1 MVNKIVSVSV
11 WRNSPR
17 QGVKNGNQNSQR
29 ELHPEDMAVEDLICR
44 IKAPLELCIPH
55 YNEICWI
62 RILQSTD
69 FSRLPPGTMLIFTDF
84 ASSMALRA
92 FQTLNSSIDGH
103 AVNDNF
109 VCIYN
114 QRKVKVKEKKKVN
127 GIEVETE
134 EELVIYDVDVLHF
147 FAETMSKGKKND
159 HAMHNVALNAII
171 TQYTD
176 NGKMS
181 APLRHVIVWSD
192 NAPTQYRCRQ
202 NFIQVASVKKRHPNV
217 EITHR
222 FAVPHNFKG
231 VHDSFGKDP
240 AYKIKKLELEG
251 TQSSTGLMVFEN
263 CKKYLEKTCEETKW
277 KKFEEAGD
285 AQLKRKGNYGMNSR
299 KVFFVAETMVEYE
312 RLRAIYGDRILLCD
326 RTFILDTN
334 KGKALDST
342 TEFHEVRSTATNVPT
357 EHPYVWPVTVS
368 NLPCN
373 CCHCII
379 DADNTRCKYAPWRKT
394 RSISI
399 AVGCLPKE
407 EAEQFLLS
415 RVCRNIKKKLRFGTA
430 VKYLPEKTKWL
441 IKLDEKM
448 EDGKDEVFLDYVDL
462 CKGKQLIDSVANHVW
477 QQKGV
482 RN

>member
-1 MVNKIVSVSV
+1 
-11 WRNSPR
+11 
-17 QGVKNGNQNSQR
+17 
-29 ELHPEDMAVEDLICR
+29 MA
-44 IKAPLELCIPH
+44 
-55 YNEICWI
+55 
-62 RILQSTD
+62 
-69 FSRLPPGTMLIFTDF
+69 
-84 ASSMALRA
+84 
-92 FQTLNSSIDGH
+92 
-103 AVNDNF
+103 
-109 VCIYN
+109 
-114 QRKVKVKEKKKVN
+114 
-127 GIEVETE
+127 
-134 EELVIYDVDVLHF
+134 
-147 FAETMSKGKKND
+147 
-159 HAMHNVALNAII
+159 
-171 TQYTD
+171 
-176 NGKMS
+176 
-181 APLRHVIVWSD
+181 
-192 NAPTQYRCRQ
+192 
-202 NFIQVASVKKRHPNV
+202 
-217 EITHR
+217 
-222 FAVPHNFKG
+222 
-231 VHDSFGKDP
+231 
-240 AYKIKKLELEG
+240 
-251 TQSSTGLMVFEN
+251 LMVFEN

-299 KVFFVAETMVEYE
+299 KVFFVAETIVEYE

-462 CKGKQLIDSVANHVW
+462 CKAKQLIDSVANHVW